1 MRRSGCR
8 RTGRIQVPAQTG
20 RYRRYRSRAGSLPHV
35 LRWNVGHGHNLAECR
50 ARDVTT
56 DNQGGVREERVDNR
70 SGRIGHQHHVGFVNA
85 FPAADRGA
93 VKHFAFFKEFGIYL
107 MSRNRDVLFFAFGI
121 GEAQI
126 DKLHFVLVQHRQN
139 VFSGHTCTLPDWSW
153 SVVVVTR
160 SSILLAVSP

>member
-1 MRRSGCR
+1 MQS
-8 RTGRIQVPAQTG
+8 
-20 RYRRYRSRAGSLPHV
+20 
-35 LRWNVGHGHNLAECR
+35 
-50 ARDVTT
+50 ARLQDVAT
-56 DNQGGVREERVDNR
+56 DNQGRVREERVNHC
-70 SGRIGHQHHVGFVNA
+70 GGCVWHQHHVGFVNA